1 MSFNPGNY
9 NPNKYRNQAGAYGG
23 MIGGITGSL
32 SDALSELGRSESV
45 LGLGKKKVNDLL
57 TYNVISSTAFAKAEI
72 NSLKSDLSSYSSL
85 ISAKA
90 VQLDEE
96 AKQEYLKW
104 LEIQKTNAKRAREKM
119 REKNTNIETTK

>member
-1 MSFNPGNY
+1 MSFNPANY

-32 SDALSELGRSESV
+32 ADALSELGISESV
-45 LGLGKKKVNDLL
+45 LGFDKKEVNDLL
-57 TYNVISSTAFAKAEI
+57 TYNVISSTTAAKTEI
-72 NSLKSDLSSYSSL
+72 NSLKSDLSSYNSL